1 MRVSFTGLAE
11 LNVPGFR
18 QLPQSSFSHAEAIA
32 QLLGWMRATA
42 IIALVTDFS
51 DSDHRSKG

>member
-11 LNVPGFR
+11 LSVPGFR
-18 QLPQSSFSHAEAIA
+18 QLPQSSFSHAETIA

-51 DSDHRSKG
+51 DSGHRSRG